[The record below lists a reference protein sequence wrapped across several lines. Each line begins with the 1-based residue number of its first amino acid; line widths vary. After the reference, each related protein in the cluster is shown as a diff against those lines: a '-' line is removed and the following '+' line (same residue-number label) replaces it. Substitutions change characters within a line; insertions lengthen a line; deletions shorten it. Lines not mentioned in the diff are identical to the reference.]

1 MWSSCKAGAENE
13 KKELTILNI
22 LLLLKT
28 FQLKLKDGSIFF
40 FIPIL
45 I

>member
-1 MWSSCKAGAENE
+1 MGVKNK

-28 FQLKLKDGSIFF
+28 FQVKEVKNVELFF
-40 FIPIL
+40 PIL